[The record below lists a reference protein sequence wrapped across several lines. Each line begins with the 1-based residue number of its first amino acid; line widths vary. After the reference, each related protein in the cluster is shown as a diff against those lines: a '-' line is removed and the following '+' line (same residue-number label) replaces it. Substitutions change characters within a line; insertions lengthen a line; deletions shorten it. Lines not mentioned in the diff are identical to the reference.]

1 MNVRI
6 ANPTL
11 VEKAPENLQQV
22 LKSGSI
28 RAFESVSE
36 ITACLTPLLDA
47 LNWRGDKRDI
57 AEALPHFA
65 LDLTVMDLR
74 NSLAHLGYDSSPI
87 PNPLGKMDSRLAPF
101 LFVPD
106 VGAPLVVFEADE
118 EGFTVFDSSAREIRR
133 HPRRDRA
140 GTAYV
145 FRLLKPDTTPAHQR
159 PQSWFGE
166 LLQRFRPDIKHLLLL
181 SLALNS
187 LALAIPLF
195 ILALYDKVIPTG
207 SVATLI
213 ALTGGVLLALGF
225 EFGFRYLRSNLIAF
239 VGGRFDYLIGTAIF
253 RRLLD
258 LPPAQTEQAPLGS
271 QISRLRE
278 LYAIRSVFTGPLC
291 IAIFDLPFVLLFLLV
306 IFLLGGWLIVVPLA
320 AMALLV
326 LVAYGMKPHLS
337 KLLHRSATATS
348 AHQSFLV
355 ETTTKVRAIKYHG
368 MEDVWADRHRDISA
382 KSAMEAYALG
392 RFANALEVFA
402 EITKLAAGVGTLTVG
417 IMLVLGGSISIG
429 ALIAS
434 MALVWRALSPIQV
447 LFLTASKLEQ
457 ARMSIRSTNALMNLP
472 PERPPVIGRRSRK
485 AFAGRV
491 TFGHVSYRYRNDHD
505 PAVLGVSLDIKPGEV
520 VALAGSSGAG
530 KSTLLKLVLGM
541 HMPQSGNILIDGLD
555 VRQLDRV
562 QLRQSI
568 AYMPQTC
575 QFFHGTVAQNL
586 RLADPTATDERLREA
601 ARDAQI
607 LDEIL
612 AMPEGFETRLS
623 SDQQKNMPH
632 GLRQRLSIA
641 RTFVRD
647 ARIILLDE
655 PGNGLDEEGDHAL
668 SQAIRQKR
676 GDATIIIGTHRPSQ
690 MELADRIFVL
700 DHGTIRGTGSPDEIM
715 PRLMRAKR

>member
-1 MNVRI
+1 MTVRI

-11 VEKAPENLQQV
+11 IEKAPENLQQV
-22 LKSGSI
+22 MENGSL
-28 RAFESVSE
+28 RAFESISE

-47 LNWRGDKRDI
+47 LEWRGDQRDI

-65 LDLTVMDLR
+65 YDLTVMDLR
-74 NSLAHLGYDSSPI
+74 NSLAHLGYDSKPVRH
-87 PNPLGKMDSRLAPF
+87 PLGKMDSRLTPF
-101 LFVPD
+101 LYVPD
-106 VGAPLVVFEADE
+106 NGAPLVVFEADDDT
-118 EGFTVFDSSAREIRR
+118 FTIFDSNVREIRR
-133 HPRRDRA
+133 EIRKDVK

-145 FRLLKPDTTPAHQR
+145 FRALEEDRTPVHQR
-159 PQSWFGE
+159 PQSWFGGLVE
-166 LLQRFRPDIKHLLLL
+166 RFRPDIKHLLLL
-181 SLALNS
+181 SLVLNV

-207 SVATLI
+207 SVSTLV
-213 ALTGGVLLALGF
+213 ALSGGVLLALGF

-239 VGGRFDYLIGTAIF
+239 VGGRVDYLIGTAIF
-253 RRLLD
+253 RRLMD

-271 QISRLRE
+271 QISRLKE

-291 IAIFDLPFVLLFLLV
+291 IALFDLPFVLLFLVV
-306 IFLLGGWLIVVPLA
+306 IFFLGGWLVVVPLA
-320 AMALLV
+320 AMALLAI
-326 LVAYGMKPHLS
+326 VAFGMRPHLS
-337 KLLHRSATATS
+337 RLLHRSAAATS
-348 AHQSFLV
+348 THQAFLV

-368 MEDVWADRHRDISA
+368 MEEIWARRHRDISA
-382 KSAMEAYALG
+382 KSAMEAYTLG
-392 RFANALEVFA
+392 RFASGIEVFA
-402 EITKLAAGVGTLTVG
+402 DITKLTAGVGTLALG
-417 IMLVLGGSISIG
+417 IMLVLGGSVTVG

-447 LFLTASKLEQ
+447 IFLTATKFEQ
-457 ARMSIRSTNALMNLP
+457 ARMSVRSTNALMNIP

-491 TFGHVSYRYRNDHD
+491 TFGHVSFRYRNDHD

-530 KSTLLKLVLGM
+530 KSTLLKLILGM

-562 QLRQSI
+562 QLRQAI
-568 AYMPQTC
+568 AYMPQTT

-586 RLADPTATDERLREA
+586 RLADPTATEEQLREA

-607 LDEIL
+607 LDDIL

-623 SDQQKNMPH
+623 GERQKHMPH
-632 GLRQRLSIA
+632 GIRQRLGIA
-641 RTFVRD
+641 RAFVRD
-647 ARIILLDE
+647 ARILLLDE

-668 SQAIRQKR
+668 SRAIRARR
-676 GDATIIIGTHRPSQ
+676 GKTTIIIGTHRPSQ

-700 DHGTIRGTGSPDEIM
+700 DHGTIRGTGTPDEIM
-715 PRLMRAKR
+715 PRLLRANR

>member
-1 MNVRI
+1 MIVRV

-28 RAFESVSE
+28 KAFESVSE

-47 LNWRGDKRDI
+47 LDWRGDKRDI

-65 LDLTVMDLR
+65 LDLTIMDLR
-74 NSLAHLGYDSSPI
+74 NSLAHLGFDSNPI
-87 PNPLGKMDSRLAPF
+87 PSSLAKMDRRLAPF

-106 VGAPLVVFEADE
+106 VGAPIVVFDADDD
-118 EGFTVFDSSAREIRR
+118 GFTVFDAGRREIRR
-133 HPRRDRA
+133 QPRRDRN

-145 FRLLKPDTTPAHQR
+145 FRPLQEDMAQTYQR
-159 PQSWFGE
+159 PQSWFSK
-166 LLQRFRPDIKHLLLL
+166 LLARFKPDIKHLFLL
-181 SLALNS
+181 SLALNV

-207 SVATLI
+207 SVATLF
-213 ALTGGVLLALGF
+213 ALTVGVLLALGF
-225 EFGFRYLRSNLIAF
+225 EFGFRYMRSNIIAF
-239 VGGRFDYLIGTAIF
+239 VGGRFDYLVGTAIF
-253 RRLLD
+253 KRILD

-291 IAIFDLPFVLLFLLV
+291 IALFDLPFVLLFLGV
-306 IFLLGGWLIVVPLA
+306 IFLLGDWVVAVPLA
-320 AMALLV
+320 AILLYV
-326 LVAYGMKPHLS
+326 LVAVGLRPHLT
-337 KLLHRSATATS
+337 KLLHRSAAAS
-348 AHQSFLV
+348 SVHQSFLV

-368 MEDVWADRHRDISA
+368 LEDIWARRHRDISA
-382 KSAMEAYALG
+382 KSAMESYSLG
-392 RFANALEVFA
+392 RFANGLEVFA
-402 EITKLAAGVGTLTVG
+402 EIAKLAAGIGTLTVG
-417 IMLVLGGSISIG
+417 ILLVLGGSISIG
-429 ALIAS
+429 ALIAC

-447 LFLTASKLEQ
+447 LFLTATKLEQ
-457 ARMSIRSTNALMNLP
+457 ARMSIRSTNALMALA
-472 PERPPVIGRRSRK
+472 PERPPAVGRRSRK

-491 TFGHVSYRYRNDHD
+491 TFGHATYRYRNDHD
-505 PAVLGVSLDIKPGEV
+505 PAVLGISLDIKPGEV
-520 VALAGSSGAG
+520 VALAGPSGAG
-530 KSTLLKLVLGM
+530 KSTLLRLILGLQ
-541 HMPQSGNILIDGLD
+541 MPQSGNILIDGLD

-601 ARDAQI
+601 ARAAQI
-607 LDEIL
+607 LDDIL
-612 AMPEGFETRLS
+612 VMPEGFETRLS
-623 SDQQKNMPH
+623 SERQKNMPH
-632 GLRQRLSIA
+632 GLRQRLNIA
-641 RTFVRD
+641 RTFIRD

-655 PGNGLDEEGDHAL
+655 PGNGLDEKGDHAL
-668 SQAIRQKR
+668 SQAIRARR
-676 GDATIIIGTHRPSQ
+676 GESTIIIGTHRPGQ

-700 DHGTIRGTGSPDEIM
+700 DHGTVRGSGTPEEIM
-715 PRLMRAKR
+715 PRLMRANR